1 MVKHLYDIAKK
12 PVSLSVHWLV
22 DMFTNEPCWLLMC
35 YSTSVLADLDKL
47 SLSPY
52 AAK

>member
-1 MVKHLYDIAKK
+1 MVKPLYDIAEK
-12 PVSLSVHWLV
+12 PVSLSARWLE
-22 DMFTNEPCWLLMC
+22 DMFTNELWLLLC

-52 AAK
+52 AVK